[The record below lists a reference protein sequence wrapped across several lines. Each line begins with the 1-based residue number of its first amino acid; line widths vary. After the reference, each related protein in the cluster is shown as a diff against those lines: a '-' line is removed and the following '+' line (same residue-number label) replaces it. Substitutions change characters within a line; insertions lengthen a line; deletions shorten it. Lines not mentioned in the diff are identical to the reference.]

1 MVINID
7 AIKTLRERTQAG
19 VMDCRQALEEADGD
33 MEKATAILR
42 DKGLATATKRAD
54 RETNHGLVEAYIHG
68 GRIGAMVE
76 LNCETDFVAR
86 TDVFKTLA
94 HDIAMQIAS
103 MRPEVIQPEDLDRDA
118 VGSPE
123 QLALLAQPF
132 IKDQSKS
139 VQDRINE
146 TIASTGEKI
155 QVRRM
160 MRYNLGE

>member
-1 MVINID
+1 MVIDVD
-7 AIKTLRERTQAG
+7 AIKSLRERTQAG
-19 VMDCRQALEEADGD
+19 VMDCRQALEEANGD
-33 MEKATAILR
+33 MEQAAALLR
-42 DKGLATATKRAD
+42 DKGLATASKRAD

-86 TDVFKTLA
+86 TELFKTLA
-94 HDIAMQIAS
+94 HDIAMQVAS
-103 MRPEVIQPEDLDRDA
+103 MKPAVIRPEDLGTDA
-118 VGSPE
+118 DGSPE

-146 TIASTGEKI
+146 TVASTGEKI
-155 QVRRM
+155 EVRRM
-160 MRYNLGE
+160 MRYSLGE

>member
-7 AIKTLRERTQAG
+7 AIKALRERTQAG

-33 MEKATAILR
+33 MDKAVAILR
-42 DKGLATATKRAD
+42 DKGLATAAKRAD
-54 RETNHGLVEAYIHG
+54 RETKHGLVESYIHG

-86 TDVFKTLA
+86 TDLFKTLA
-94 HDIAMQIAS
+94 HDIAMQVAS
-103 MRPEVIQPEDLDRDA
+103 MGPEVIHPEDLNPDA
-118 VGSPE
+118 AGSPE
-123 QLALLAQPF
+123 QRALLPQPF

-139 VQDRINE
+139 IQDRINE

-155 QVRRM
+155 KVRRM
-160 MRYNLGE
+160 MRYSLGE

>member
-1 MVINID
+1 MVIDID
-7 AIKTLRERTQAG
+7 AIKSLRERTQAG
-19 VMDCRQALEEADGD
+19 VMDCRQALEEANGD
-33 MEKATAILR
+33 MEQAAALLR
-42 DKGLATATKRAD
+42 DKGLATASKRAD

-86 TDVFKTLA
+86 TELFKTLA
-94 HDIAMQIAS
+94 HDIAMQVAS
-103 MRPEVIQPEDLDRDA
+103 MKPAVIRPEDLGTDVD
-118 VGSPE
+118 GSPE

-146 TIASTGEKI
+146 TVASTGEKI
-155 QVRRM
+155 EVRRM
-160 MRYNLGE
+160 MRYSLGE

>member
-19 VMDCRQALEEADGD
+19 VMDCRQALEEAGGD
-33 MEKATAILR
+33 MDQATAILR
-42 DKGLATATKRAD
+42 DKGLATASKRAD

-68 GRIGAMVE
+68 GRIGALVE

-86 TDVFKTLA
+86 TDLFKTLA
-94 HDIAMQIAS
+94 HDIAMQVAS
-103 MRPEVIQPEDLDRDA
+103 MQPTVICPEDLDPDA
-118 VGSPE
+118 AGSPE

-146 TIASTGEKI
+146 TVASTGEKI
-155 QVRRM
+155 KVRRM
-160 MRYNLGE
+160 MRYSLGE

>member
-1 MVINID
+1 MVIDID
-7 AIKTLRERTQAG
+7 AIKSLRERTQAG
-19 VMDCRQALEEADGD
+19 VMDCRQALEEANGD
-33 MEKATAILR
+33 MEQAAALLR
-42 DKGLATATKRAD
+42 DKGLATASKRAD

-86 TDVFKTLA
+86 TETFKTLA
-94 HDIAMQIAS
+94 HDIAMQVAS
-103 MRPEVIQPEDLDRDA
+103 MKPAVIRPEDLGADA
-118 VGSPE
+118 DGSPE

-146 TIASTGEKI
+146 TVASTGEKI
-155 QVRRM
+155 EVRRM
-160 MRYNLGE
+160 MRYSLGE